1 MLDALVTRL
10 WRRRQFKM
18 VRNTPS
24 LAGGDL
30 GSPHGDFGDD
40 TLKCAFG
47 ALALECALP
56 YDYHVPSRFAPSL
69 LVAVVA
75 LDVLRPLLRPERDIG
90 LRHGRILAA
99 VPVPETA
106 AHVDNRLSL
115 ENDNIRLARI
125 ALVAHL
131 EPPTLRKQPLAD
143 KKLGLRVLTANPR
156 HQFSSLFWR
165 YAVHQGEVRC
175 LASVR
180 LGIVDT
186 DFGKRGNDWRSG
198 DLTAAFARC
207 CFCIADN
214 RLVFTRPISFIQF
227 CVLLGP
233 PRRVL

>member
-1 MLDALVTRL
+1 MLDALVARL

-30 GSPHGDFGDD
+30 GGPHGDFGDD
-40 TLKCAFG
+40 TLKRAFS

-75 LDVLRPLLRPERDIG
+75 LDVLRPLLHPERDIG
-90 LRHGRILAA
+90 LRHGRILAT
-99 VPVPETA
+99 VPVPKTA

-143 KKLGLRVLTANPR
+143 KKLRLSPRFANRSRASQSPYP
-156 HQFSSLFWR
+156 QFLNERTQTSYFSLMDR
-165 YAVHQGEVRC
+165 ITPEQRSELMSKIRGKDTKPEPSHVAVS
-175 LASVR
+175 A
-180 LGIVDT
+180 
-186 DFGKRGNDWRSG
+186 
-198 DLTAAFARC
+198 
-207 CFCIADN
+207 
-214 RLVFTRPISFIQF
+214 
-227 CVLLGP
+227 
-233 PRRVL
+233 